1 MKANAKFLSSDKAE
15 VGAAGLTAL
24 AGILITIIISAVI
37 YYSVVSTGQFT
48 EVTET
53 NTDVVDSD
61 TTLAWTLLY
70 PPASTSEIN
79 LTIYNSTTGTGHG
92 AASQYSLNG
101 RVLTINTT
109 TYNVTSLV
117 ITYYTSTGV
126 LTRVTVNPMAGT
138 VFGLWILVP
147 LVVIGMFMIGLMV
160 GRTAGKK
167 GGL

>member
-15 VGAAGLTAL
+15 IGAAGLTAL
-24 AGILITIIISAVI
+24 AGILITIIVTAVI
-37 YYSVVSTGQFT
+37 YFSIVSSGQFT
-48 EVTET
+48 EVSET
-53 NTDVVDSD
+53 NSVVTDAD
-61 TTLAWTLLY
+61 TSIDWTLLY

-79 LTIYNSTTGTGHG
+79 LTIYNSTTVTGHG
-92 AASQYSLNG
+92 SASQYSLNG

-109 TYNVTSLV
+109 TYNVTSLT
-117 ITYYTSTGV
+117 IAYYTKTGV
-126 LTRVTVNPMAGT
+126 LTRATVNPMAST